1 MSLPTV
7 TSAARRPA
15 LVSAGLV
22 VIVAL
27 SAFGP
32 AALPWP
38 AAAAP
43 AGAPVTIKLATVAP
57 EGSPWHEVLKQMGQ
71 DWERTSSGKVKLRLY
86 PGGVLGDEA
95 ALVTKL
101 RIGQL
106 HAAALSSVGLYRI
119 DKGVACLGVPMMFD
133 TYEELDRVRDKL
145 APRLEKAFE
154 AQGFVV
160 LNWGDAGWI
169 RFFSKEPARTPDDI
183 RRMKLFIAADD
194 AETLELYKALG
205 VKPVPLAETDILAS
219 LQTGLITAFDV
230 PPLLALLNQW
240 FGVAPHMLDVRW
252 APLVGATVISRKA
265 FMTLP
270 EDLRPRLLESGREAG
285 VRFRG
290 DMRRLSEEAIPAM
303 EKRGLKVLRP
313 DDATVALW
321 RREAEAAWPRLRG
334 KMIPADL
341 FDEAK
346 RLRDEARA
354 GKPSGS

>member
-1 MSLPTV
+1 MMVRRVVPRTR
-7 TSAARRPA
+7 AARRL
-15 LVSAGLV
+15 LVA
-22 VIVAL
+22 
-27 SAFGP
+27 AFVFL
-32 AALPWP
+32 AAAAVPGVLHAAP

-43 AGAPVTIKLATVAP
+43 VTIKMATVAP

-71 DWERTSSGKVKLRLY
+71 DWDRASGGRVKLRLY

-95 ALVTKL
+95 SLVTKL

-106 HAAALSSVGLYRI
+106 HAAALSAVGLYRI
-119 DKGVACLGVPMMFD
+119 DRGVACLGVPMMFD
-133 TYEELDRVRDKL
+133 SYDELDRVRDQL
-145 APRLEKAFE
+145 AARLEKDFE

-169 RFFSKEPARTPDDI
+169 RFFTKEPARTPDDI
-183 RRMKLFIAADD
+183 RKTKLFIAADD

-205 VKPVPLAETDILAS
+205 VKAVPLAETDILSS
-219 LQTGLITAFDV
+219 LQTGLITAFDA

-240 FGVAPHMLDVRW
+240 FGVAQNMLDVRW

-265 FMTLP
+265 FATLP
-270 EDLRPRLLESGREAG
+270 EDVRPQLLEAGRAAG

-303 EKRGLKVLRP
+303 EKRGLKVTRP
-313 DDATVALW
+313 DAATLAAW
-321 RREAEAAWPRLRG
+321 RKEAEGVWPRLRG
-334 KMIPADL
+334 AMVPAEL

-346 RLRDEARA
+346 RLRDEARS
-354 GKPSGS
+354 GKPSPP

>member
-1 MSLPTV
+1 MIRRLPILLAFPV
-7 TSAARRPA
+7 LAA
-15 LVSAGLV
+15 
-22 VIVAL
+22 
-27 SAFGP
+27 
-32 AALPWP
+32 AAIPGRS
-38 AAAAP
+38 AAAP
-43 AGAPVTIKLATVAP
+43 AGAPVTIKMATVAP
-57 EGSPWHEVLKQMGQ
+57 EGSPWHDVLKQMSQ
-71 DWERTSSGKVKLRLY
+71 DWEKVSAGKVKLRLY

-106 HAAALSSVGLYRI
+106 HAAALSGVGLYRI
-119 DKGVACLGVPMMFD
+119 DRGVACLGVPMMFD

-145 APRLEKAFE
+145 APRLEQAFE

-194 AETLELYKALG
+194 AETLELYRAFG
-205 VKPVPLAETDILAS
+205 AKPVPLAETDILAS

-240 FGVAPHMLDVRW
+240 FAVAPNMLDVRW
-252 APLVGATVISRKA
+252 APLVGATIISRRS
-265 FMTLP
+265 FMNLP
-270 EDLRPRLLESGREAG
+270 ADLRPQLLDAGRQAG
-285 VRFRG
+285 ARFRD

-303 EKRGLKVLRP
+303 EKRGLKVHRP
-313 DDATVALW
+313 DPATIALW
-321 RREAEAAWPRLRG
+321 RREAEAAWPKLRG
-334 KMIPADL
+334 TMVPPDL

-346 RLRDEARA
+346 RLRDEARKGA
-354 GKPSGS
+354 TSPP

>member
-1 MSLPTV
+1 
-7 TSAARRPA
+7 
-15 LVSAGLV
+15 VSG
-22 VIVAL
+22 
-27 SAFGP
+27 G
-32 AALPWP
+32 
-38 AAAAP
+38 
-43 AGAPVTIKLATVAP
+43 
-57 EGSPWHEVLKQMGQ
+57 
-71 DWERTSSGKVKLRLY
+71 RVKLRLY

-106 HAAALSSVGLYRI
+106 HAAALSAVGLYRI
-119 DKGVACLGVPMMFD
+119 DRGVACLGVPMMFD
-133 TYEELDRVRDKL
+133 SYEELDRVRDEL
-145 APRLEKAFE
+145 APRLEKEFE
-154 AQGFVV
+154 SQGFVV

-169 RFFSKEPARTPDDI
+169 RFFSKEPARLPDDI

-205 VKPVPLAETDILAS
+205 VKPVPLAETDILSS
-219 LQTGLITAFDV
+219 LQTGLITAFDA

-265 FMTLP
+265 FATLP
-270 EDLRPRLLESGREAG
+270 EDVRPALLEAGRAAG

-303 EKRGLKVLRP
+303 EKRGLKVTRP
-313 DDATVALW
+313 DAATTAAW
-321 RREAEAAWPRLRG
+321 RKEAEGIWQKLRG
-334 KMIPADL
+334 GMVPADL
-341 FDEAK
+341 FDETK

-354 GKPSGS
+354 GQPARP

>member
-1 MSLPTV
+1 MRPPVFPGAGVALFAVAVLAVPAV
-7 TSAARRPA
+7 PA
-15 LVSAGLV
+15 L
-22 VIVAL
+22 
-27 SAFGP
+27 
-32 AALPWP
+32 
-38 AAAAP
+38 AAP
-43 AGAPVTIKLATVAP
+43 AAAPVTIKMATVAP
-57 EGSPWHEVLKQMGQ
+57 EGSPWHDVLRQMGQ
-71 DWERTSSGKVKLRLY
+71 DWERVSGGRVKLRLY

-106 HAAALSSVGLYRI
+106 HAAALSAVGLYRI
-119 DKGVACLGVPMMFD
+119 DRGVACLGVPMMFD
-133 TYEELDRVRDKL
+133 TYEELDRVRDQL
-145 APRLEKAFE
+145 TPRLEKAFE
-154 AQGFVV
+154 SQGFVV

-169 RFFSKEPARTPDDI
+169 RFFSKEPARLPDDI
-183 RRMKLFIAADD
+183 RKMKLFIAADD

-205 VKPVPLAETDILAS
+205 VKPVPLAETDILSS
-219 LQTGLITAFDV
+219 LQTGLITAFDA

-265 FMTLP
+265 FATLP
-270 EDLRPRLLESGREAG
+270 EDVRPALLEAGRAAG

-303 EKRGLKVLRP
+303 EKRGLKVTRP
-313 DDATVALW
+313 DDAITAAW
-321 RREAEAAWPRLRG
+321 RKEAEGVWPRLRG
-334 KMIPADL
+334 GMVPADL

-354 GKPSGS
+354 GTKTRP

>member
-1 MSLPTV
+1 MNPPSSGL
-7 TSAARRPA
+7 SARRLVPFVAPA
-15 LVSAGLV
+15 LFAVM
-22 VIVAL
+22 VAPG
-27 SAFGP
+27 SGP
-32 AALPWP
+32 LPAP
-38 AAAAP
+38 VHAAP
-43 AGAPVTIKLATVAP
+43 AGASVTIKMATVAP
-57 EGSPWHEVLKQMGQ
+57 EGSPWHDVLKQLGQ
-71 DWERTSSGKVKLRLY
+71 DWDRVSSGKVKLRLY

-106 HAAALSSVGLYRI
+106 HAAALSGVGLYRI
-119 DKGVACLGVPMMFD
+119 DRGVACLGVPMMFD
-133 TYEELDRVRDKL
+133 TYEELDRVRDQL

-154 AQGFVV
+154 GQGFVV

-169 RFFSKEPARTPDDI
+169 RFFSKEPAKTPDDI

-194 AETLELYKALG
+194 AETLELYKAFG
-205 VKPVPLAETDILAS
+205 AKPVPLAETDILSS

-240 FGVAPHMLDVRW
+240 FAVAPNMLDVRW

-270 EDLRPRLLESGREAG
+270 ADLRPQLLEAGREAG
-285 VRFRG
+285 AKFRG

-303 EKRGLKVLRP
+303 EKRGLKVHRP
-313 DDATVALW
+313 DEATLALW

-334 KMIPADL
+334 KMVPADL

-346 RLRDEARA
+346 RVRDEARA
-354 GKPSGS
+354 GKPSRP